1 MRLKLKMLSLL
12 AVMVSH
18 FSFAGQ
24 VAIVIDD
31 IGYHE
36 RDLDAIKLPGEVSFS
51 ILPFTPFAKSF
62 ALKAQLARKE
72 MLLHVPMQAIS
83 GKELGPGA
91 ITYDMNKEQLQQT
104 LTRALDDLPQ
114 VKGINNHMGSL
125 LTQKIIPMSWTM
137 EVLKERNLYFLDSKT
152 TQHSQAQHMANLF
165 GVDNIGR
172 HVFLDNIPSE
182 KQMTFRMNQ
191 LIHLAKKN
199 EYAIAIAHPYP
210 ETLAFLEQALPKL
223 AEQGIKLVP
232 LSALVNK
239 KYVQLASLNKS
250 KPPQQTQD

>member
-1 MRLKLKMLSLL
+1 MLSLIAL
-12 AVMVSH
+12 MVSH
-18 FSFAGQ
+18 FSYAGQ

-36 RDLDAIKLPGEVSFS
+36 RDLDAINLPGEVSFS

-62 ALKAQLARKE
+62 AQQAQLAKKE

-91 ITYDMNKEQLQQT
+91 ITYDMNKEQLQHM
-104 LTRALDDLPQ
+104 LARALDDLPQ

-125 LTQKIIPMSWTM
+125 LTQKIKPMSWTM

-165 GVDNIGR
+165 GVDNISR
-172 HVFLDNIPSE
+172 HVFIDNIPSE

-191 LIHLAKKN
+191 LIRLAKKN
-199 EYAIAIAHPYP
+199 DYAIAIAHPYP

-232 LSALVNK
+232 LSDLVTK
-239 KYVQLASLNKS
+239 KYVRLAALTQAN
-250 KPPQQTQD
+250 PQQQTQE